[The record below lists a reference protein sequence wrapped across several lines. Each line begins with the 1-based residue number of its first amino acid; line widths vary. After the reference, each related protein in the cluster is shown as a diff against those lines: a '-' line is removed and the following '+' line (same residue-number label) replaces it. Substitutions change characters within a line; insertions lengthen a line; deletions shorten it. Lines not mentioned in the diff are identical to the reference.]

1 MLPETL
7 LQTLLNATK
16 EIIQKK
22 KKKYVVNTPVWSRL
36 EKVNH
41 VILRVKDLEY
51 DT

>member
-7 LQTLLNATK
+7 LQTLLNATR

-22 KKKYVVNTPVWSRL
+22 IYVVNTPVWNWL

-41 VILRVKDLEY
+41 VILMVKDLEY
-51 DT
+51 GT